1 MIVGADGTGT
11 TSYRQFINFHIM
23 AKKTRTIWVS
33 FVPLIKLL
41 KYCLICWYWQ
51 ENREFKINTL
61 HITLLYREASILH

>member
-33 FVPLIKLL
+33 FVP
-41 KYCLICWYWQ
+41 
-51 ENREFKINTL
+51 
-61 HITLLYREASILH
+61 